1 MSSLLTPLDPKR
13 RHCILGATNQ
23 LWFLLPNRHLC
34 AYCHEHSGEK
44 ALGPLV
50 LVSHYQVCDS
60 LTTDHGFVYNGFRV
74 SLWTENNTIPLLVD
88 LTEDTTVLIS
98 TQTTF
103 SFRIENTAPDT
114 CFTVTNRV
122 WNGQPFHY
130 LLDGRDD
137 QVYHYEPVFTYDN
150 LYFESTRWD
159 ESKCIECVL
168 TRVRSSSSSSS
179 SPSSLVPQV
188 SYAQYSTL
196 GPPIRFCIRL
206 RCPQPVPELFVDN
219 AIIRVQ
225 HQGLLKALNQC
236 TNLTDQILQLQT
248 RLAEAVQDKENLIQ
262 VCRND
267 IALLG
272 GIDTLV
278 EFSDKK

>member
-1 MSSLLTPLDPKR
+1 MGRVEVYRMRLDAR
-13 RHCILGATNQ
+13 T
-23 LWFLLPNRHLC
+23 FFV
-34 AYCHEHSGEK
+34 
-44 ALGPLV
+44 V
-50 LVSHYQVCDS
+50 LVVLAQFLGSSGVVCS
-60 LTTDHGFVYNGFRV
+60 
-74 SLWTENNTIPLLVD
+74 
-88 LTEDTTVLIS
+88 
-98 TQTTF
+98 
-103 SFRIENTAPDT
+103 
-114 CFTVTNRV
+114 
-122 WNGQPFHY
+122 
-130 LLDGRDD
+130 
-137 QVYHYEPVFTYDN
+137 
-150 LYFESTRWD
+150 
-159 ESKCIECVL
+159 
-168 TRVRSSSSSSS
+168 
-179 SPSSLVPQV
+179 
-188 SYAQYSTL
+188 
-196 GPPIRFCIRL
+196 IRFCIRL